1 VALSD
6 ELSSVERHGVCARDE
21 ALSEEESARLTT
33 TVASIPLYYVNH
45 SQYRDTHE
53 LYGHWDYPLVIVGDG
68 APRDVADELDAL
80 DESLEPIKVA
90 WRRAAELL
98 PPGSLFVNCYVNG
111 YTYGTDG
118 YPHYEVSG
126 PRASEQRTVLF
137 YCCERWEPAWG
148 GETVFFDGDGDVAAS
163 ILPRPRRALVFK
175 GDVLHVARAP
185 SRFCPVERRVL
196 VFKAWTNG
204 LPS

>member
-1 VALSD
+1 VALPPDLTSI
-6 ELSSVERHGVCARDE
+6 EPRGVCALDD
-21 ALSEEESARLTT
+21 ALSETDFERLVA
-33 TVASIPLYYVNH
+33 TVASIPLYYLNH
-45 SQYRDTHE
+45 SEYRDTHE
-53 LYGHWDYPLVIVGDG
+53 LYGHWDYPLVIVQGER
-68 APRDVADELDAL
+68 PRDVARELREL
-80 DESLEPIKVA
+80 DESLEPIRVA
-90 WRRAAELL
+90 WRKAAKLL
-98 PPGSLFVNCYVNG
+98 PKGSIFVNCYING

-118 YPHYEVSG
+118 YPHYEVKG
-126 PRASEQRTVLF
+126 ERAGEQRTVLF
-137 YCCERWEPAWG
+137 YCCPRWEPAWG
-148 GETVFFDGDGDVAAS
+148 GETVFFDNDGDVAAS